1 MSRSRA
7 SRSGFKSD
15 EIDVTYDIDTPF
27 EGRSA
32 GINIIDQGSE
42 VEIIIS
48 QIPVPDGY
56 HRNYRQY
63 EDDDYVKKHAVARWV
78 LEDAARV
85 LDKYKWTESSSKSN
99 SGNYYLKDVY
109 FTCDKSEVNKAVLD
123 SKKFLVRLEEK
134 VFYHSNKFDI
144 DLQDSPI
151 NDLK

>member
-15 EIDVTYDIDTPF
+15 EIDVTYEIDTPF

-32 GINIIDQGSE
+32 KINLIDQGKE

-48 QIPVPDGY
+48 HIPVPDGY

-63 EDDDYVKKHAVARWV
+63 EDDEYIRKHTIARWI
-78 LEDAARV
+78 LEDAAKV
-85 LDKYKWTESSSKSN
+85 LDKYEWTDSNSRSN

-109 FTCDKSEVNKAVLD
+109 FTCNKSVVNSAVLD
-123 SKKFLVRLEEK
+123 SKKFLVRLEEN
-134 VFYHSNKFDI
+134 VFRHSNKFDI
-144 DLQDSPI
+144 TLQDSPSE
-151 NDLK
+151 DLK